1 MVKICEVCGL
11 KQSPGCDKTFHRFET
26 STSATSGLLLKLEN
40 IPPMYGSALSEEKC
54 KDNDESTDMQ
64 ETFSTLTVRSPQMIS
79 NPRKRKTNWCNEG
92 SVSKKNI
99 RYFGDLDSDNME
111 DAKNRRKCFQIAR
124 NTISKQ
130 RAKIRQLQQS
140 NRRMSHKIKTLK
152 LLTQHLRNHN
162 MISENAECTLN
173 ASLSGASK
181 ELFNWMLKSL
191 EHKSIHQ
198 N

>member
-40 IPPMYGSALSEEKC
+40 IPPMYG
-54 KDNDESTDMQ
+54 
-64 ETFSTLTVRSPQMIS
+64 RS
-79 NPRKRKTNWCNEG
+79 
-92 SVSKKNI
+92 I